1 MTLFKKIQFVI
12 VVMVLA
18 FCVGFF
24 IEAQEVEPLKDTKA
38 VSALQATI
46 YQCGDITERAAAHL
60 VAIVEFQKLE
70 IAGRKARVF
79 KLCMQDRG
87 YIENISWLKSRTL
100 AAAKT
105 AKSTNVSV
113 AEALENLRRGD
124 MKKPTGERNRPT
136 YWVRNSRANP

>member
-12 VVMVLA
+12 AAMILA
-18 FCVGFF
+18 FCIGFL
-24 IEAQEVEPLKDTKA
+24 IEAEEDGAFKDTTV

-46 YQCGDITERAAAHL
+46 NQCDDITERAASHL

-87 YIENISWLKSRTL
+87 YVENTYWLKYSTL
-100 AAAKT
+100 AADKV
-105 AKSTNVSV
+105 AKSTNVSID
-113 AEALENLRRGD
+113 EALENLRRED
-124 MKKPTGERNRPT
+124 MKMPMGERKRPT
-136 YWVRNSRANP
+136 YWVKSKSANP